1 MGEGGA
7 LDQETN
13 MDFTD
18 KTCIVTGANT
28 GLGFEVAKRLG
39 AQGEDT
45 TVLCR
50 SKRRGEEAVTRI
62 KSAHPNASIELAVCD
77 LSSLTS
83 IRDFIQGFKERK
95 PKLDLLYN
103 NAAVMRSER
112 TETEDGFELMFQVNY
127 LAPFILMT
135 SLLDLLKEGAS
146 PFLINNG
153 RPSYKLRLDMDDL
166 QFTKKYAM
174 YQSFFLTKLCLL
186 FATLEFARRT
196 ESEGVTVTM
205 IDPGPFKSELVRDK
219 RLIGWFKNLISAP
232 VEEAA
237 ENIMFHINP
246 DEAET
251 KHGRVFKEREDHP
264 LSDYWTD
271 TDVSGGLWSITEEML
286 KGTTG

>member
-1 MGEGGA
+1 
-7 LDQETN
+7 
-13 MDFTD
+13 MDLTD

-28 GLGFEVAKRLG
+28 GLGFEVAERL
-39 AQGEDT
+39 AEQRADT
-45 TVLCR
+45 TLLCR
-50 SKRRGEEAVTRI
+50 SKRKGEEAVLKIQT
-62 KSAHPNASIELAVCD
+62 AHPSASVELAVCD
-77 LSSLTS
+77 LSSVTS
-83 IRDFIQGFKERK
+83 IRDFVEGFKERK

-103 NAAVMRSER
+103 NAAVMKSER
-112 TETEDGFELMFQVNY
+112 TETDDGFELMFQVNY

-166 QFTKKYAM
+166 QFTKKYTM

-186 FATLEFARRT
+186 FATLELARRP
-196 ESEGVTVTM
+196 ESDGVTVTM

-219 RLIGWFKNLISAP
+219 RLMGWFKNLISAS
-232 VEEAA
+232 VEKAA

-271 TDVSGGLWSITEEML
+271 TGVSGRLWSITEEML

>member
-1 MGEGGA
+1 
-7 LDQETN
+7 

-28 GLGFEVAKRLG
+28 GLGFEVAKRLAARG
-39 AQGEDT
+39 ADT

-50 SKRRGEEAVTRI
+50 SKRKGEKAVLRI
-62 KSAHPNASIELAVCD
+62 KDANPNASVELAVCD

-83 IRDFIQGFKERK
+83 IRDFLDRFRDRH

-103 NAAVMRSER
+103 NAAVMKSER
-112 TETEDGFELMFQVNY
+112 TETEDGFEMMFQVNY

-135 SLLDLLKEGAS
+135 SLLDLLKQGTSA
-146 PFLINNG
+146 FLINNG

-166 QFTKKYAM
+166 QFTKKYTM

-186 FATLEFARRT
+186 LSTLELARRP
-196 ESEGVTVTM
+196 ESDGVTVTM

-219 RLIGWFKNLISAP
+219 RLISWFKNLISAP
-232 VEEAA
+232 VEKAA
-237 ENIMFHINP
+237 ENILFHLRP
-246 DEAET
+246 EEAEA

-264 LSDYWTD
+264 LSAYWTD
-271 TDVSGGLWSITEEML
+271 PDNGARLWSITEEML
-286 KGTTG
+286 KGAAH